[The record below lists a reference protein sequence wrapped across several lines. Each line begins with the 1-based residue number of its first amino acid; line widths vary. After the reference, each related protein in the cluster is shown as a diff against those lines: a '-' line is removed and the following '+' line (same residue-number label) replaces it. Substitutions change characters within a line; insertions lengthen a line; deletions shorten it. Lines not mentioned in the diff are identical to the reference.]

1 MYQQHLQLAPKL
13 DSITIKEGQNLAVCR
28 YLMPNT
34 INMIDS
40 YRKGNVKM
48 NMLKKVQ
55 LNKIKDN
62 KTKQLVDALQRH
74 KNLPTNRVKKH
85 RHIAKTNSIEGKFY

>member
-40 YRKGNVKM
+40 YRKGNV
-48 NMLKKVQ
+48 V
-55 LNKIKDN
+55 I
-62 KTKQLVDALQRH
+62 
-74 KNLPTNRVKKH
+74 RVKEH
-85 RHIAKTNSIEGKFY
+85 AKKTAVEQNKRQ